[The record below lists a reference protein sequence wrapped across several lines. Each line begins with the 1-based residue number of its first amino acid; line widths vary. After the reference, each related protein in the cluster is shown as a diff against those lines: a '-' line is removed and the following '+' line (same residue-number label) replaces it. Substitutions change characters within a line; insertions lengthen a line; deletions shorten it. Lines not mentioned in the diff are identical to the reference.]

1 MHTSI
6 RRTVFATTA
15 IIGLSAFAAVA
26 AQPGA
31 GDPTAVRPSSTAPNG
46 QAMTKAQP
54 ATARGMETR
63 MDQRITDL
71 HARLLISPA
80 QQPQW
85 DNFSDVMRENARD
98 TSETFQHRAQAMSAM
113 TAAENM
119 QSYAKVTAEYAQ
131 HMQKLVPT
139 FQALYDTMSDSQ
151 KRTADQVFRDDA
163 NHGDRSHRS

>member
-31 GDPTAVRPSSTAPNG
+31 GDPTAVRPSMAAPNG
-46 QAMTKAQP
+46 QPMTKAQP
-54 ATARGMETR
+54 VMAHGMGARI
-63 MDQRITDL
+63 DQQITDL

-85 DNFSDVMRENARD
+85 DRFSDVMRENARD
-98 TSETFQHRAQAMSAM
+98 TDQTFQRRVQAMSTM
-113 TAAENM
+113 TAPENM
-119 QSYAKVTAEYAQ
+119 QSYAQVTSEYAQ
-131 HMQKLVPT
+131 HMQNLVPS
-139 FQALYDTMSDSQ
+139 FQALYETMSDSQ
-151 KRTADQVFRDDA
+151 KRIADQVFRDDA
-163 NHGDRSHRS
+163 NHGDRARHS